1 MESLELCGIPIEA
14 ISIGGIE
21 TCIHL
26 PSFKVAFD
34 IGRCPAQV
42 VRRDTV
48 LLTHPHIDHMGG
60 IAFHCAT
67 RGLRGMRPPTYLV
80 PSGDV
85 EAFERL
91 FDAWRVLDRS
101 EMAHTTV
108 PVAAGAEYELKN
120 GILVRP
126 FRSPHSAP
134 CLGYS
139 LWTRKHKLK
148 SRFRGLPGK
157 EIARLRTQEGMEVN
171 DTLETPQVAF
181 PGDTLIEVVEQ
192 EEVCRKARLLILET
206 TFIDE
211 RVPVAE
217 ARSKGHIHLDEI
229 IARADLFENES
240 ILMTHF
246 SSRYKAPEILAQ
258 LDEKLPPRLKERVV
272 PLLGGHR

>member
-34 IGRCPAQV
+34 IGRCPPEV

-48 LLTHPHIDHMGG
+48 LLTHPHMDHMGG

-67 RGLRGMRPPTYLV
+67 RGLRGMRPPKYIV
-80 PSGDV
+80 PRNEVD
-85 EAFERL
+85 AFEGL

-101 EMAHTTV
+101 QMLHTTI
-108 PVAAGAEYELKN
+108 PAAPGEEIELP
-120 GILVRP
+120 GRIVVRP
-126 FRSPHSAP
+126 FTSPHSAP

-139 LWTRKHKLK
+139 LWTRKNKLK
-148 SRFRGLPGK
+148 PRYRGLAGD
-157 EIARLRTQEGMEVN
+157 ELARLRNEGVEVT
-171 DTLETPQVAF
+171 DCIETPEVAF
-181 PGDTLIEVVEQ
+181 PGDTMIEVMER

-206 TFIDE
+206 TFLDDKIS
-211 RVPVAE
+211 VQE
-217 ARSKGHIHLDEI
+217 ARSKGHVHLDEVV
-229 IARADLFENES
+229 AHAELFENEA

-246 SSRYKAPEILAQ
+246 SSRYKAAEIRSR
-258 LDEKLPPRLKERVV
+258 LDEKLPPSLKKRVV
-272 PLLGGHR
+272 PLLGAH